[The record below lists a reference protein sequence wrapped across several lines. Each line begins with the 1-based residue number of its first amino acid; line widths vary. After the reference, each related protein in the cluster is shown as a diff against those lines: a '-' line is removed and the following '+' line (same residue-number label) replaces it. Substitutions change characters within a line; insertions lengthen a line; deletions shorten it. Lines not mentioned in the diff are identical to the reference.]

1 MRTAVLIAC
10 LVAGTPAFADPV
22 IRQATGANA
31 AAIQAAVT
39 SFRADLGE
47 PNNGN
52 TAGSQAGGRREVN
65 WDGGGVNAPAQIF
78 QNPQTNFQARGS
90 IFTTPG
96 TAMEQSGQPTAEFG
110 EINQNYPGYF
120 APFSPPRLFAP
131 LNSNIV
137 DVHFFVPGTNDV
149 RAAVTG
155 FGAVFSDVDLE
166 TSTKMEFF
174 APDNT
179 LLWEGFVPY
188 TAGSE
193 SLSFLG
199 VSFNEGELVGWVRIT
214 SGNAALGPDETGTID
229 LVVMDDFIF
238 SEPVRTDGLTITPGT
253 GQLFQTSAIDWT
265 TGVVP
270 PAGTALVGGRVKFN
284 GLDVTAAFAAC
295 IQFGTIS
302 GGGDGNTLRCSLPGG
317 VFPAGEQTLQIELD
331 LSNGTRLRNAV
342 RWTVIGN
349 TEP

>member
-1 MRTAVLIAC
+1 MKALGILIVCLMAASPAV
-10 LVAGTPAFADPV
+10 ADPV

-31 AAIQAAVT
+31 AAIQAAVDT
-39 SFRADLGE
+39 FRNDVGN
-47 PNNGN
+47 PNNV
-52 TAGSQAGGRREVN
+52 TPPIQPGGRREIN
-65 WDGGGVNAPAQIF
+65 WDGGGAGANAQIF
-78 QNPQTNFQARGS
+78 QNPQTNFQARGA

-96 TAMEQSGQPTAEFG
+96 TAMEQSGQPLAEFG
-110 EINQNYPGYF
+110 EINANYPGYF
-120 APFSPPRLFAP
+120 APFSSPRLFSP

-155 FGAVFSDVDLE
+155 FGAVFTDVDLE

-188 TAGSE
+188 YAGSE

-229 LVVMDDFIF
+229 LVVMDDFIY

-270 PAGTALVGGRVKFN
+270 PAGTTLVGGRVKYN

-295 IQFGTIS
+295 IQSGTIS
-302 GGGDGNTLRCSLPGG
+302 GGGSTLRCSLPGG
-317 VFPAGEQTLQIELD
+317 VFPPGEQTLQIELD